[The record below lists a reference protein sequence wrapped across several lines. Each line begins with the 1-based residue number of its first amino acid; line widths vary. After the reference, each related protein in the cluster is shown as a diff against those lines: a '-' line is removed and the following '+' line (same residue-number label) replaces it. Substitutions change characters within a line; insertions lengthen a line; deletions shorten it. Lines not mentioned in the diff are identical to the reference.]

1 MMDFLKK
8 LTVLQGSI
16 EPKLFGAM
24 ENFSRRFGADFLWLI
39 FSGEE
44 GAATSL
50 QNHCYGEAD
59 LAVNA
64 LESVRELAS
73 AQHEENAHHCSFV
86 APSCLPIYLQEK
98 LGALA
103 LLKLPLQGER
113 EATLALGF
121 SQPITVL
128 PDNALELG
136 YELLSVYSQ
145 LILRHA
151 LPPELERQDFIS
163 RFAKMLVEVQ
173 DHKQLHYLMD
183 SVLKPFVAYSD
194 CAVFLLDGHRG
205 LMENLFFD
213 AEVHLPPFPFKAS
226 LAIATTPVDDVIDA
240 AGFGDAIRLMP
251 DFEQLIQSK
260 QVKPYLQEG
269 LHQQSGESILFNLYS
284 GRDVIG
290 NCIFLFPE
298 DHQPAEHTRALLDVI
313 TDHISATVVKI
324 LALYKVK
331 IQGEE
336 REILQSLST
345 DITFN
350 RDSNTLLKAINP
362 KLKLLFA
369 YSHQFVVAVNQ
380 DELTVTGMLDD
391 ADSVLRFHS
400 SYREVISARLP
411 ISDPVF
417 TKVLLSNDPIV
428 FDLELLALRQQLPKY
443 MIMNMEIGIKKIVM
457 ASLRVGS
464 RIMGIWAVCLME
476 NQTMTPYQLE
486 LMKGV
491 SHQLSIAVE
500 NIRNAGSAHQKAI
513 EKEFLSQVGSEITWI
528 RKRKDMRRLL
538 DSTLKNYLGFEDA
551 VLVLKTESGRY
562 QKFELRPDLNGGS
575 ADPVPCDCGEGVMLL
590 DRLMNGNTVQRFEL
604 EDLHEAN
611 VPSCLEEEISTGIKR
626 KVCLKLRKDKRDMG
640 IVFLNFS
647 RPYRPESEA
656 MDIYPII
663 SAHLSMA
670 LSNILDSEEI
680 LRREEERELLLSLIT
695 DISAIR
701 NPQQLIS
708 AISNKLKDFL
718 GFRHLAIGK
727 LNDDGESVDVFLSD
741 PDSSARFHPE
751 YNQIA
756 GSKLFVEDGVID
768 KVLAAK
774 GPVSYNLKELA
785 SKIELPAYLRINM
798 ESGISHIIAMR
809 FLREERPFGTLVFF
823 FEQDP
828 LMGHNKMSLISGLG
842 NQIAIAVS
850 NIIANQELERRTQLE
865 TRMVDLGYELRSVK
879 DLEVL
884 WKLLGTRLQEFFR
897 IGQFM
902 VTVFHE
908 DHKRHKAIF
917 CTEKSIFAAH
927 NGFTALRT
935 DFQTLQ
941 TGTFSIILN
950 SDKPVLFEY
959 QQHED
964 SFDKLGCLEV
974 GPLPAQSGTVG
985 LVMKVGQQ
993 PMGFLLFE
1001 HADLN
1006 WLCRRKQLFESI
1018 ISQAAIVISNILS
1031 NQRISLQLKEINVFK
1046 QQLEQEKIYLTEEI
1060 DKIHNYNEII
1070 GESDAL
1076 REVFKLVS
1084 RVSASDSTVLV
1095 LGETGTGKELIA
1107 RAIHNNSPRKD
1118 RPMVKVNCAALPANL
1133 IESELFGHEKGSFT
1147 GATER
1152 RLGKFELANKGTL
1165 FLDEIGE
1172 MPIDLQVKL
1181 LRALQEKEIE
1191 RVGGKETIK
1200 VDVRIIAA
1208 TNRNL
1213 EKEISEGRFRSDL
1226 FYRLNIF
1233 PISLPALRERK
1244 QDIETLALHFVKH
1257 FNKNCGRNIT
1267 SISTKAIEGLLSYDW
1282 PGNIRELEHL
1292 IERSVL
1298 LNKGTVLNEILL
1310 PTPMEQLVVKAQ
1322 FEEFTLRTID
1332 ENEKDY
1338 ILKVLRYCRGRIAGQ
1353 GGAAQILGVPPTT
1366 LNSKIKRLGIKREH
1380 TSPAFHENMGAGING
1395 HVGDNNIQKN

>member
-1 MMDFLKK
+1 MDFLKK

-16 EPKLFGAM
+16 EPQLFRAM
-24 ENFSRRFGADFLWLI
+24 EDFSRKFGADFLWLI
-39 FSGEE
+39 FSGEQ
-44 GAATSL
+44 GAATGF
-50 QNHCYGEAD
+50 QDHCYGEAD

-64 LESVRELAS
+64 LESVRALAS
-73 AQHEENAHHCSFV
+73 AQQQENNQHCSFV
-86 APSCLPIYLQEK
+86 ALSELPMDLQDK

-103 LLKLPLQGER
+103 LLKLPLHQQG

-121 SQPITVL
+121 TRPVSTL
-128 PDNALELG
+128 PERGLALG

-151 LPPELERQDFIS
+151 LPLELKRQDFIG

-173 DHKQLHYLMD
+173 DHKQLNYLLD
-183 SVLKPFVAYSD
+183 SVLKPFIGYSD
-194 CAVFLLDGHRG
+194 CAVFLLDSHRG

-213 AEVHLPPFPFKAS
+213 SEVHLPHFPFKAS
-226 LAIATTPVDDVIDA
+226 LAIATVPVDDVIDA
-240 AGFGDAIRLMP
+240 AGFGTAVRLIP
-251 DFEQLIQSK
+251 DFEQLTQSK

-269 LHQQSGESILFNLYS
+269 LRQQSGESILFNLYS
-284 GRDVIG
+284 GRDIIG
-290 NCIFLFPE
+290 NCIFLFPQ
-298 DHQPAEHTRALLDVI
+298 DQQANEHTRALLEVI

-336 REILQSLST
+336 REILQSIST

-350 RDSNTLLKAINP
+350 RDSNTLLKAVNS
-362 KLKLLFA
+362 KLKMLFA
-369 YSHQFVVAVNQ
+369 YSHQFVVAVNE

-400 SYREVISARLP
+400 SYREVIAARLP

-428 FDLELLALRQQLPKY
+428 FDLELLALRQQLPQY

-464 RIMGIWAVCLME
+464 KIMGIWAVCLME

-500 NIRNAGSAHQKAI
+500 NIRNAGSAQRKAV

-528 RKRKDMRRLL
+528 RKRKDMHRLL
-538 DSTLKNYLGFEDA
+538 NATLKNYLGFEDA
-551 VLVLKTESGRY
+551 VLVLKSENGKY
-562 QKFELRPDLNGGS
+562 QKFDLRSEPKGFS
-575 ADPVPCDCGEGVMLL
+575 ADAVSCDCADGVMLF
-590 DRLMNGNTVQRFEL
+590 DKLMNGDTVARFEL
-604 EDLHEAN
+604 EELLDAN
-611 VPSCLEEEISTGIKR
+611 VPSCLEEEITAGIKR
-626 KVCLKLRKDKRDMG
+626 KVCLKLRKDKRDLG

-647 RPYRPESEA
+647 KPYRVESEA

-663 SAHLSMA
+663 AAHLSMA

-695 DISAIR
+695 DIAAIR

-708 AISNKLKDFL
+708 AISKKLKDFL

-756 GSKLFVEDGVID
+756 ASKLIIEDGVID

-774 GPVSYNLKELA
+774 GPVSFDLHELA
-785 SKIELPAYLRINM
+785 SNIELPAYLRINM
-798 ESGISHIIAMR
+798 ESGIRHIIAMR
-809 FLREERPFGTLVFF
+809 FLREDKPFGTLVFF

-828 LMGHNKMSLISGLG
+828 MMGHNKMSLISGLG
-842 NQIAIAVS
+842 NQISIAVS

-897 IGQFM
+897 VEEFM
-902 VTVFHE
+902 VSVFHE
-908 DHKRHKAIF
+908 DHKQHKAIF
-917 CTEKSIFAAH
+917 CTEKSIFSEH
-927 NGFTALRT
+927 SGFAQLRA

-959 QQHED
+959 QKGED
-964 SFDKLGCLEV
+964 SFEKLGCLEV
-974 GPLPAQSGTVG
+974 GPIPAESGTVG
-985 LVMKVGQQ
+985 LVIKVGQQ
-993 PMGFLLFE
+993 PMGFLLFN
-1001 HADLN
+1001 HADLP

-1070 GESDAL
+1070 GESNAL
-1076 REVFKLVS
+1076 SEVFKLVS
-1084 RVSASDSTVLV
+1084 RVSPSDSTVLV

-1213 EKEISEGRFRSDL
+1213 EKEIAEGRFRSDL

-1244 QDIETLALHFVKH
+1244 QDIEALALHFVKH

-1310 PTPMEQLVVKAQ
+1310 PTPMEQLAVKAQ

-1380 TSPAFHENMGAGING
+1380 TSPTFQENIAAGMNG
-1395 HVGDNNIQKN
+1395 HLSDHHIQKN